1 MLDSRSKSVLNFL
14 VKECSEGSYKII
26 EASDILSA
34 LPKNYNA
41 DKEIISQI
49 IKHLE
54 NGEYISVKYS
64 DDEQFCLCPLPFGRQ
79 FIENDE
85 IQLTNRKSIKSIG
98 SKIFFSA
105 FFSAFMGA
113 FLGTLIYNLFLS
125 PYF

>member
-34 LPKNYNA
+34 LSKNYNA